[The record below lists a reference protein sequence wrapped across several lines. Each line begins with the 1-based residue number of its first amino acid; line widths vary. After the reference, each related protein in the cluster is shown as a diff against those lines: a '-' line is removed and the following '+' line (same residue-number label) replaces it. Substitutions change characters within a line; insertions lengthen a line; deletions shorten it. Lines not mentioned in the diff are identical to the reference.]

1 MEKIGILLV
10 ILMFVQIFDRTI
22 YKDNVLIT
30 IDIRED

>member
-1 MEKIGILLV
+1 MKKIGILLFV
-10 ILMFVQIFDRTI
+10 LMFVQIFDRTI

>member
-1 MEKIGILLV
+1 MKKIGILLFV
-10 ILMFVQIFDRTI
+10 LMLVQIFDRTL